1 MFHPI
6 EKTHLNHD
14 VSLGKLSEMVKNIC
28 MFLNSVILFLS
39 SNIHPFVINEDFSLF
54 WCNIHN
60 RFKDLQGVRVL
71 YRLYYIIAY

>member
-60 RFKDLQGVRVL
+60 RFKDLQGVIECFID
-71 YRLYYIIAY
+71 YIIL